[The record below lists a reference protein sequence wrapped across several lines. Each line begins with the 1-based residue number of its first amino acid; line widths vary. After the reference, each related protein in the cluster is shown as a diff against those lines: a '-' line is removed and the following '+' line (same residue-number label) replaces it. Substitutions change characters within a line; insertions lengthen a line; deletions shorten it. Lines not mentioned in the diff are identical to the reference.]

1 MMSETFC
8 NTSVYAKSLGVKPAQ
23 NLKLLQPGQEAQD
36 TLFASV
42 SLSFIIYNLG
52 LIMGLSS

>member
-1 MMSETFC
+1 MSETFC

-42 SLSFIIYNLG
+42 SLSFIIYKLG